1 MPKRTLQEID
11 PDSLQLDLFDF
22 AERIDLTERVVSK
35 EDTQNAIKI
44 LQQYSKSSIYLSLFK
59 SIIDIDL
66 LMELIKNCQ
75 PVTILELTEVKLV
88 DDAIIEQLIQSNTH
102 KLNSI
107 ILEGTNVSNRSVELL
122 CTYSNIKAIST
133 AKTPIDH
140 YGIMHLLN
148 SKLQLKM
155 LCISQSQIIEDI
167 DKIEKMFKEKHPDID
182 ITVIDEVTNEPILR
196 KSKKPMVSL

>member
-133 AKTPIDH
+133 SKTPIDH